1 MTSTCLGCDGNRV
14 LADIHRKT
22 GCSVDAPQTL
32 KEVIDEAKE
41 LSKKGV
47 VEMEGKLAAVRKTE
61 KLQRRFSEGYNVRA
75 TPSRSTSLVR
85 HEIDSCGGQLV

>member
-1 MTSTCLGCDGNRV
+1 M
-14 LADIHRKT
+14 ADIHRKT

-47 VEMEGKLAAVRKTE
+47 VEIEDEVVGVHKTE